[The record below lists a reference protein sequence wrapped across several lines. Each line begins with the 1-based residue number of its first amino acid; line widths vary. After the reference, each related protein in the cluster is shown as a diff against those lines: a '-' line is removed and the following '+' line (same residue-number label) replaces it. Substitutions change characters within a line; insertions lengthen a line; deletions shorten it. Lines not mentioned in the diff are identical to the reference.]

1 MKTIH
6 RAPPSRDHL
15 TQVCINRIHSPNF
28 ARPPL
33 GQQILNYLR
42 TATTGKGGVS

>member
-6 RAPPSRDHL
+6 RAPPSHDRLTHL
-15 TQVCINRIHSPNF
+15 CITRLQSPDF